1 MLGKIMATL
10 RALIETGIT
19 GRPWEPGSSDLAYST
34 GLPIAVCDAALRS
47 FGDDLAPFVLDAR
60 RADITRT
67 LDDLLTGS
75 EEETVAA
82 FAEFFDEPAPGC
94 DVAGGKQEIAARFG
108 PDEVELIERAI
119 FTLTVHG
126 RPFGAVFRSRADAVR
141 VSWHLYRQASE
152 SEVSDD
158 DAFAEYKRA
167 MADARMTGPH
177 VPWPLPDP
185 LPRSGAG
192 VGGRPSEPLRPTQR
206 IRRSVPASDK

>member
-34 GLPIAVCDAALRS
+34 GLPIAVCDAALRTL
-47 FGDDLAPFVLDAR
+47 GDDLAPFVLDAR
-60 RADITRT
+60 RADIART

-75 EEETVAA
+75 EDEIVAA

-94 DVAGGKQEIAARFG
+94 EVKQHRGFNLPDFHHMSGNPRWVIYIGGKR
-108 PDEVELIERAI
+108 
-119 FTLTVHG
+119 
-126 RPFGAVFRSRADAVR
+126 FGAVFRSRADAVR

-152 SEVSDD
+152 SDVSDD

-167 MADARMTGPH
+167 LADASR
-177 VPWPLPDP
+177 
-185 LPRSGAG
+185 
-192 VGGRPSEPLRPTQR
+192 
-206 IRRSVPASDK
+206 K

>member
-19 GRPWEPGSSDLAYST
+19 GRPWAPGSSDLAYST

-60 RADITRT
+60 HADIART

-75 EEETVAA
+75 EDEIVAA

-94 DVAGGKQEIAARFG
+94 EVAGGKQEIAARFG
-108 PDEVELIERAI
+108 PEVELIERAI
-119 FTLTVHG
+119 FTLTVNG

-141 VSWHLYRQASE
+141 VSWHLYRQAGE
-152 SEVSDD
+152 A
-158 DAFAEYKRA
+158 DATDADVFAEYKRA
-167 MADARMTGPH
+167 LADASR
-177 VPWPLPDP
+177 
-185 LPRSGAG
+185 
-192 VGGRPSEPLRPTQR
+192 
-206 IRRSVPASDK
+206 K